1 MRNPNYYY
9 DVLAKHPPI
18 KPAEEEKCMLLAK
31 AGDKKS
37 YDKIICSNLRFVVNV
52 AKEYLGQGLDFDDLI
67 GEGNMGLVKAFH
79 KFDITR
85 DNRFITYAVWWIRQA
100 ILQALLEHPK
110 AVKLPAN
117 RQAEKRS
124 LRKARYHLEE
134 ILEREP
140 CLAELE
146 EYIGY
151 EIDCTLLQDDY
162 VLSLDHTFT
171 SGSDDDKKLLNVVI
185 DKLAED
191 PEKETTKHSFRQELK
206 SILANFDEREQRIV
220 KMYHGIDY
228 VRCFTL
234 EEIGIEFDLTRER
247 IRQIKKQVLEKLGQ
261 SKYKEKLLPYLK

>member
-9 DVLAKHPPI
+9 DILAKYPPL
-18 KPAEEEKCMLLAK
+18 KKEEEEKYMLLAK
-31 AGDKKS
+31 AGDKRA
-37 YDKIICSNLRFVVNV
+37 YDKIVCSNLRFVVNV
-52 AKEYLGQGLDFDDLI
+52 AKEYLGQGLEFEDLI

-85 DNRFITYAVWWIRQA
+85 ENRFITYAVWWIRQA

-124 LRKARYHLEE
+124 IRKARYHLEE

-140 CLAELE
+140 SLVELE

-151 EIDCTLLQDDY
+151 EIDPTLLQDDY
-162 VLSLDHTFT
+162 VMSLDHTFNN
-171 SGSDDDKKLLNVVI
+171 GNDDDKNLLNVVI
-185 DKLAED
+185 DKLADD
-191 PEKETTKHSFRQELK
+191 PEDESTKQSFRQELQ
-206 SILANFDEREQRIV
+206 SILSNFDEREQQII

-261 SKYKEKLLPYLK
+261 SKFKEKLIPYLK